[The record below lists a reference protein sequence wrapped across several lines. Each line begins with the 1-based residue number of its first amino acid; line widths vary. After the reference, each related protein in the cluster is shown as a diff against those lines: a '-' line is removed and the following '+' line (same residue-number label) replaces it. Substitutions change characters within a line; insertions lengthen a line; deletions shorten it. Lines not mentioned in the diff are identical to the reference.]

1 MVILLIKL
9 RPFVWSGVCTFQCL
23 EFILKHLDSGEI
35 LKPYLRS
42 WQRYAGIPCTP
53 FSLNDSEN
61 RIFSHESPFVCILL
75 GLKVANTLCL
85 AKQCFPEVSHY
96 RIKIKFH
103 HRCIAASNLTITMD
117 ISLGANYTRQLS
129 VHHIR
134 RTLTSC
140 TVTTEYRLDKV
151 KYCAIIVKMLAVYEL
166 WVHIHLHIGRTSVW
180 AWGHQVTYKHKHISS
195 WLAQFALYGGPSMSE
210 LEPYEEN
217 RLSKQ
222 CDFF

>member
-1 MVILLIKL
+1 ML
-9 RPFVWSGVCTFQCL
+9 RPLFEVVYERL
-23 EFILKHLDSGEI
+23 EFILKHLEKFWNLS
-35 LKPYLRS
+35 LQS
-42 WQRYAGIPCTP
+42 WQKYAGIPCTP

-61 RIFSHESPFVCILL
+61 RWFSHESRFVCILL

-117 ISLGANYTRQLS
+117 ISLCANYTCQLS
-129 VHHIR
+129 AGHIR
-134 RTLTSC
+134 RTLTSRA
-140 TVTTEYRLDKV
+140 VTTAYWLDKV
-151 KYCAIIVKMLAVYEL
+151 KYCAIFVKMLASYVF
-166 WVHIHLHIGRTSVW
+166 WVHIHTHIGRTPMTTVW
-180 AWGHQVTYKHKHISS
+180 VWGHQVTYKHKHISS